1 MAKRDGRTA
10 PITPEEAREAV
21 IARDAFGGVSQGA
34 RSLGLTRSALHRR
47 LKAAEAM
54 GIVPTGETV
63 ASTPDD
69 LPLPAPGRV
78 ARYIL
83 TSAQNNTGLHP
94 ELWRNLTALADH
106 YAARIIVGR
115 IRYNRTEA
123 QVRQEKDDGQADG
136 ALWYAAEVEPY
147 VCDARLRLAPG
158 LIWAGDMNALPTA
171 ANPLSGLDSFTG
183 AESCI
188 FPHTQI
194 ALRSVATVK
203 GERAKFN
210 YTTGAATLKNYIKRK
225 AGLKA
230 EFHHA
235 FAALLVEVDSEGDW
249 FVRQVNADPS
259 GVIYDL
265 DLRARGG
272 KVKPGAYVAAF
283 TPGDIHGVN
292 LDPVIAGAVWGAG
305 GLVDG
310 LRPRVQVLHD
320 LFDMESRSHHN
331 DVFESYRLHIRGRE
345 SVEAEVARTA
355 EALAGMV
362 RPWCR
367 TVIVKSNHDEHLDRW
382 VKEADFRRDPVNAA
396 FYLSAAAAKFEAI
409 RSGRDDFDLLQ
420 WAICRAGHAPAVTW
434 LARDE
439 SFRVAGVE
447 MGLHGDLGPNGS
459 RGSAAGLSRIGAK
472 ANIGHSHAAAIFA
485 GCYQAGVSCAL
496 DMGYNR
502 GPSNWS
508 HSHIVTYENGKRA
521 IVTHRGAKW
530 RAEGSPEGGSHV
542 VA

>member
-1 MAKRDGRTA
+1 MTEREGRTS

-34 RSLGLTRSALHRR
+34 RALGLTRAAMQRR
-47 LKAAEAM
+47 LRAADAL
-54 GIVPTGETV
+54 GVVPTGETV
-63 ASTPDD
+63 ASTPED
-69 LPLPAPGRV
+69 LPLPEPGRV
-78 ARYIL
+78 ARYLL
-83 TSAQNNTGLHP
+83 TAVQNNTGLHP
-94 ELWRNLTALADH
+94 DFWRNLTALAAH
-106 YAARIIVGR
+106 YSARIIVGR

-123 QVRQEKDDGQADG
+123 QVRQEKDDGTADG
-136 ALWYAAEVEPY
+136 SLWYAAEAEPH
-147 VCDARLRLAPG
+147 VCDRRLRLAPG

-235 FAALLVEVDSEGDW
+235 FAALLVEVDSAGDW
-249 FVRQVNADPS
+249 FVRQINADAS

-265 DLRARGG
+265 DLRAKAG
-272 KVKPGAYVAAF
+272 KVRAGRYVAAF

-292 LDPVIAGAVWGAG
+292 LDPVIFASVWGDG
-305 GLVDG
+305 GLVDT
-310 LRPRVQVLHD
+310 LRPGVQVLHD

-331 DVFESYRLHIRGRE
+331 DVFEAFRLHVAGRE
-345 SVEAEVARTA
+345 SVEAEVKQTA
-355 EALAGMV
+355 AALAGMV
-362 RPWCR
+362 RPWCK
-367 TVIVKSNHDEHLDRW
+367 TVVVKSNHDEHLDRW
-382 VKEADFRRDPVNAA
+382 IREGEFKRDPVNAA
-396 FYLSAAAAKFEAI
+396 FYLSAAVAKFEAI
-409 RSGRDDFDLLQ
+409 RTGRDGFDLLR
-420 WAICRAGHAPAVTW
+420 WAIERTGIAPPVRW
-434 LARDE
+434 LGRDE

-459 RGSAAGLSRIGAK
+459 RGSASGLSRIGAK

-521 IVTHRGAKW
+521 IITHRGAKW
-530 RAEGSPEGGSHV
+530 RAT
-542 VA
+542 

>member
-1 MAKRDGRTA
+1 MAQREGRTA
-10 PITPEEAREAV
+10 PITPDEAREAV

-34 RSLGLTRSALHRR
+34 RALGLTRSGMHRR
-47 LKAAEAM
+47 LRVADGL
-54 GIVPTGETV
+54 GITPTGEAV
-63 ASTPDD
+63 ASRPED
-69 LPLPAPGRV
+69 LPLPEPGRV

-83 TSAQNNTGLHP
+83 TAAQNNTALHA
-94 ELWRNLTALADH
+94 EFWRNLTALADH
-106 YAARIIVGR
+106 YAARIIAGR
-115 IRYNRTEA
+115 IRYNRTA
-123 QVRQEKDDGQADG
+123 GQVRQEKIDGKAD
-136 ALWYAAEVEPY
+136 ASLWYAAEIEPFF
-147 VCDARLRLAPG
+147 CDARLRLAPG
-158 LIWAGDMNALPTA
+158 LIWAGDMNAIPTA

-203 GERAKFN
+203 GERAKFS

-235 FAALLVEVDSEGDW
+235 FAALLVEVDAAGDW
-249 FVRQVNADPS
+249 FVRQLNADPS

-265 DLRARGG
+265 DVRAKAG
-272 KVKPGAYVAAF
+272 KVKAGRYVAAL

-292 LDPVIAGAVWGAG
+292 LDPVIAGAVWGPG
-305 GLVDG
+305 GLVDT
-310 LRPRVQVLHD
+310 LRPGVQVLHD

-331 DVFESYRLHIRGRE
+331 DIFEAYRLHIRGRE
-345 SVEAEVARTA
+345 SVEVEVARTA

-367 TVIVKSNHDEHLDRW
+367 TYVVKSNHDEHLDRW
-382 VKEADFRRDPVNAA
+382 IKEGDFKRDPVNAG

-409 RSGRDDFDLLQ
+409 RDGRDDFDLLR
-420 WAICRAGHAPAVTW
+420 WAVARSGKAPSVEW

-439 SFRVAGVE
+439 SLRVAGVE

-521 IVTHRGAKW
+521 IITHRGPKW
-530 RAEGSPEGGSHV
+530 RAV
-542 VA
+542 

>member
-1 MAKRDGRTA
+1 MAQREGRTA
-10 PITPEEAREAV
+10 PITPDEAREAV

-34 RSLGLTRSALHRR
+34 RALGLTRSGMHRR
-47 LKAAEAM
+47 LRVADGL
-54 GIVPTGETV
+54 GITPTGEAV
-63 ASTPDD
+63 ASRPED
-69 LPLPAPGRV
+69 LPLPEPGRV

-83 TSAQNNTGLHP
+83 TAAQNNTALHA
-94 ELWRNLTALADH
+94 EFWRNLTALADH
-106 YAARIIVGR
+106 YAARIIAGR
-115 IRYNRTEA
+115 IRYNRTA
-123 QVRQEKDDGQADG
+123 GQVRQEKIDGKADA
-136 ALWYAAEVEPY
+136 ALWYAAEIEPY
-147 VCDARLRLAPG
+147 FCDTRLRLAPG
-158 LIWAGDMNALPTA
+158 LIWAGDMNAIPTA

-203 GERAKFN
+203 GERAKFS

-235 FAALLVEVDSEGDW
+235 FAALLVEVDAAGDW
-249 FVRQVNADPS
+249 FVRQLNADPS

-265 DLRARGG
+265 DVRAKAG
-272 KVKPGAYVAAF
+272 KVKAGRYVAAL

-292 LDPVIAGAVWGAG
+292 LDPVIAGAVWGPG
-305 GLVDG
+305 GLVDT
-310 LRPRVQVLHD
+310 LRPGVQVLHD

-331 DVFESYRLHIRGRE
+331 DIFEAYRLHIRGRE
-345 SVEAEVARTA
+345 SVEVEVARTA

-367 TVIVKSNHDEHLDRW
+367 TYVVKSNHDEHLDRW
-382 VKEADFRRDPVNAA
+382 IKEGDFKRDPVNAG

-409 RSGRDDFDLLQ
+409 REGRDDFDLLR
-420 WAICRAGHAPAVTW
+420 WAVARSGKAPSVEW

-439 SFRVAGVE
+439 SLRVAGVE

-521 IVTHRGAKW
+521 IITHRGPKW
-530 RAEGSPEGGSHV
+530 RAV
-542 VA
+542 